1 MSPKEQLW
9 EQKGGVEE
17 QTPWGRVLGGASA
30 RLTLPGLGNGG
41 AGRNHR
47 YWWCGYYSYN
57 CLCLDVD
64 PLQYAVSFIAPY
76 ILHQVE
82 MEGEWVLHR
91 ETRSK
96 WRRNASCGCGDPWS
110 LEGKAWAPLVMTSH
124 SSPTQ
129 PSPSPHWGPILQI
142 GGTSP

>member
-1 MSPKEQLW
+1 MRES
-9 EQKGGVEE
+9 
-17 QTPWGRVLGGASA
+17 PWGCVCQTDTAWPGQWRGWQEPQVLVVW
-30 RLTLPGLGNGG
+30 LLQLQLP
-41 AGRNHR
+41 
-47 YWWCGYYSYN
+47 
-57 CLCLDVD
+57 V

-110 LEGKAWAPLVMTSH
+110 LEGKA
-124 SSPTQ
+124 
-129 PSPSPHWGPILQI
+129 
-142 GGTSP
+142 